1 MGSSSPTSSKQ
12 FSEAV
17 VNFSIARRRVKGQ
30 IWQWVL
36 VATVI
41 LAGPASARA
50 DVLTYYPSGS
60 AAGTND
66 LGDLDHTNYYAWN
79 ITGIAAVQ
87 SVTSASLTFKNLYNW
102 DNTANVLYLDLLD
115 NAATGGTQL
124 GTAHSGDANGGAL
137 GGAYNTTTRYG
148 VDASGS
154 PVTSYNDAFDS
165 ANTLAPTGLESS
177 LTEHS
182 FMPDTKAPSN
192 NQYTTDMTWLRNLLT
207 GAGIPEVD
215 ATFGGTTGW
224 SFSSSQAG
232 IYDYTYTFSAGQL
245 TTLTNYI
252 NGTNGAG
259 SAGTI
264 GIALDPDCHFFNDG
278 VSFTM
283 TTQAFTTQ
291 AVPEPASLMLL
302 GTGLVLCARRYRR
315 KVSAAKV

>member
-1 MGSSSPTSSKQ
+1 
-12 FSEAV
+12 

-30 IWQWVL
+30 IWQWAL

-79 ITGIAAVQ
+79 ITGIATGQNVVA
-87 SVTSASLTFKNLYNW
+87 AAITFKNLYNW

-115 NAATGGTQL
+115 NAATGGSL
-124 GTAHSGDANGGAL
+124 LSSGSGDANGAAA
-137 GGAYNTTTRYG
+137 GGGYNTAVRSG

-154 PVTSYNDAFDS
+154 PVTVYNDAFDS
-165 ANTLAPTGLESS
+165 ANTLAPTGLETT

-182 FMPDTKAPSN
+182 FMPDTRSPTN
-192 NQYTTDMTWLRNLLT
+192 GTDVAWLKGLLT
-207 GAGIPEVD
+207 GAGIPTVD
-215 ATFGGTTGW
+215 ADFGGATGW
-224 SFSSSQAG
+224 SVTNPSSG
-232 IYDYTYTFSAGQL
+232 KYDYTYTFTAGQL

-252 NGTNGAG
+252 NATGGAG
-259 SAGTI
+259 SAGSI

-278 VSFTM
+278 ISLTM

-302 GTGLVLCARRYRR
+302 GTGLVFCARRYRR
-315 KVSAAKV
+315 KVSGSNI

>member
-1 MGSSSPTSSKQ
+1 M
-12 FSEAV
+12 
-17 VNFSIARRRVKGQ
+17 NFSIARRRVKGQ

-79 ITGIAAVQ
+79 ITGIAPVQ
-87 SVTSASLTFKNLYNW
+87 SVISAVLTFKNLYNW

-115 NAATGGTQL
+115 NAATGGTL
-124 GTAHSGDANGGAL
+124 LNSGSGDANGGAA
-137 GGAYNTTTRYG
+137 GGAYTSTVRSG

-154 PVTSYNDAFDS
+154 PVTVYNDAFDS
-165 ANTLAPTGLESS
+165 ANTLAPTGLESN

-182 FMPDTKAPSN
+182 FMPDGRAPSN
-192 NQYTTDMTWLRNLLT
+192 NQNTTDMTWLRNLLT
-207 GAGIPEVD
+207 GAGIPTVD
-215 ATFGGTTGW
+215 ANFGGTTGW

-232 IYDYTYTFSAGQL
+232 VYDYTYTFSGTQL

-252 NGTNGAG
+252 DGINGAG

-302 GTGLVLCARRYRR
+302 GTGLVFCARRYRR
-315 KVSAAKV
+315 KVSSPNV